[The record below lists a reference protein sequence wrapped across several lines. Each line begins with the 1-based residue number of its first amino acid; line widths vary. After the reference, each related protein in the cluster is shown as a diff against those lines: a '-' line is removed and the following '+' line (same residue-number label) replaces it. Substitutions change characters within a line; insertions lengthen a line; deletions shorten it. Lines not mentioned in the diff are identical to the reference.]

1 VASGQ
6 KQCLPSFLFN
16 SFHFPR
22 PSDCAF
28 SLLEIITTI
37 ALTIMNDQEAFAI
50 AVEEAKISFEEGGVP
65 VNTPATVYNLEKS
78 FQC

>member
-1 VASGQ
+1 MESGQ
-6 KQCLPSFLFN
+6 KQYLPSFLLN

-65 VNTPATVYNLEKS
+65 VNTPATIIIWR
-78 FQC
+78 